1 MKAKRPR
8 ITIVTP
14 SLNQG
19 RFIEETI
26 QSVLSQNYENL
37 EYLVIDGGSTD
48 DTIGILKRH
57 NGHLQWWSEQDR
69 GQAHAINKGFRRAAG
84 EILGYLNSDDIYE
97 PNALN
102 KVANYFIENPE
113 IDLVY
118 GEGYLMNEDGTCK
131 RRFPATE
138 PRFDLWRLIH
148 IWDFIL
154 QQATFFR
161 RSLLD
166 RIGFLDES
174 LNFGM
179 DWDFWIRAGKATK
192 IGYLPEYLGTLREY
206 DSAKSFAGGFNRI
219 RELHKI
225 VRAHSQKTWPQPS
238 IVIYTYDWLESL
250 VYCNLQQRFGGRL
263 AGAAKISRKLF
274 RRLLGRYIESKLRG
288 GQRQGSD
295 PVTKADNTLEKQIV
309 P

>member
-1 MKAKRPR
+1 MKANRPR

-26 QSVLSQNYENL
+26 HSILAQHYENL
-37 EYLVIDGGSTD
+37 EYLVMDGGSTD
-48 DTIGILKRH
+48 DTLSILKTY
-57 NGHLQWWSEQDR
+57 NGGLQWWSEKDR
-69 GQAHAINKGFRRAAG
+69 GQAHAINKGFRRATG
-84 EILGYLNSDDIYE
+84 EILAYLNSDDIYE
-97 PNALN
+97 PNALS
-102 KVANYFIENPE
+102 KVADYFMENPE
-113 IDLVY
+113 VDLVY

-138 PRFDLWRLIH
+138 PQFDLWRLIH

-161 RSLLD
+161 RSLLE

-174 LNFGM
+174 LSFGM
-179 DWDFWIRAGKATK
+179 DWDLWIRAGKVAN

-219 RELHKI
+219 KELYKI
-225 VRAHSQKTWPQPS
+225 ARTHTQKVWPPPS
-238 IVIYTYDWLESL
+238 IMIYTSDWLESL
-250 VYCNLQQRFGGRL
+250 LYRNLQQRLGGRL
-263 AGAAKISRKLF
+263 AVMAKLSRKHL
-274 RRLLGRYIESKLRG
+274 RGLLGRYIEHKLRENH
-288 GQRQGSD
+288 RQG
-295 PVTKADNTLEKQIV
+295 
-309 P
+309 